1 MDVFTTVEYPQF
13 NGHRNTRDLKKYIAE
28 AEKVDLSTVSPEN
41 AQRISAALAD
51 AKAILATTIVVE
63 GEEEA
68 AEEELY
74 NALAEIGIYEKKDTT
89 KDDALLFICKTA
101 SEMLYYFFG
110 PRGFSEPRAA

>member
-28 AEKVDLSTVSPEN
+28 AEKVDLSTLTPEE
-41 AQRISAALAD
+41 AERLSTALAN
-51 AKAILATTIVVE
+51 AKAILDTTIVVE

-74 NALAEIGIYEKKDTT
+74 NALAEIGVYEKKDTT
-89 KDDALLFICKTA
+89 KDDALLFVCKTA
-101 SEMLYYFFG
+101 SELLYYLFG
-110 PRGFSEPRAA
+110 PRGFGEARAA